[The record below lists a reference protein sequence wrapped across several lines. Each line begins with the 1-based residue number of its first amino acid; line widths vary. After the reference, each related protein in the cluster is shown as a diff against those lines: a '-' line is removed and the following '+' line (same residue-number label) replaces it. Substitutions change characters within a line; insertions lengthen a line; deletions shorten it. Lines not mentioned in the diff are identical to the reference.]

1 MKFNMVMLIFLLNV
15 NVFSQEMLVVTEKQ
29 EFNFSTIIK
38 TKNLK
43 KVKPVENSVLNIK
56 GTPYSEIKVTL
67 NDYYEVADNVYIAD
81 MVLLTTKDLF
91 LDKHGELDIEITG
104 NLYIL
109 EKAQSR
115 RAKERFKS
123 PIRVE
128 YKWDI

>member
-1 MKFNMVMLIFLLNV
+1 MKFKMVMLIFLLNV

-43 KVKPVENSVLNIK
+43 KVKPIENSVLNIK

-67 NDYYEVADNVYIAD
+67 ADYYEVADDVYLAD
-81 MVLLTTKDLF
+81 IFLLTTKDLF
-91 LDKHGELDIEITG
+91 LDKHGELDVEITG
-104 NLYIL
+104 NLYVL
-109 EKAQSR
+109 EKAKSR
-115 RAKERFKS
+115 RVKERFKS

-128 YKWDI
+128 YK

>member
-1 MKFNMVMLIFLLNV
+1 MKFNIVMLIFLLNV

-128 YKWDI
+128 YK

>member
-1 MKFNMVMLIFLLNV
+1 MKFKMVMLIFLLNV
-15 NVFSQEMLVVTEKQ
+15 IVFSQEILVVTEKQ

-43 KVKPVENSVLNIK
+43 KVKPIENLVLNIK

-67 NDYYEVADNVYIAD
+67 ADYYEVADDVYLAD
-81 MVLLTTKDLF
+81 IFLLTTKDLF
-91 LDKHGELDIEITG
+91 LDKHGELDVEITG
-104 NLYIL
+104 NLYVL

-115 RAKERFKS
+115 RVKERFKS

-128 YKWDI
+128 YK